1 MNFLNVELWYL
12 LPLAAAI
19 LIVYGWIGRT
29 KRKKILKM
37 YLGRERA
44 QNSAFVVFSPEKR
57 FLRNLLL
64 GLVWLLLLTAAARPW
79 WGNNLVDFESGGR
92 DVMIVFDVS
101 KSMLAND
108 LAPIRLKHAKI
119 FLR

>member
-1 MNFLNVELWYL
+1 MNFLNVELWYV

-19 LIVYGWIGRT
+19 LIVFGWIGRT

-64 GLVWLLLLTAAARPW
+64 
-79 WGNNLVDFESGGR
+79 
-92 DVMIVFDVS
+92 
-101 KSMLAND
+101 
-108 LAPIRLKHAKI
+108 
-119 FLR
+119 